1 MKITERRAEPLQL
14 KGYPELL
21 SKTRELMRNRPD
33 SSGLHREDIL
43 ETYNTNK
50 AFKSYVDK
58 YCKEYGKTPEKAV
71 QDKIVQE
78 VEEQYKK
85 NAASVADYRG
95 QFMDKFTEVQ

>member
-1 MKITERRAEPLQL
+1 
-14 KGYPELL
+14 
-21 SKTRELMRNRPD
+21 MRK
-33 SSGLHREDIL
+33 EDIL
-43 ETYNTNK
+43 ETYNNNK
-50 AFKSYVDK
+50 NFRQYVNK

-95 QFMDKFTEVQ
+95 QFMGKFTEVQ

>member
-1 MKITERRAEPLQL
+1 M
-14 KGYPELL
+14 
-21 SKTRELMRNRPD
+21 
-33 SSGLHREDIL
+33 
-43 ETYNTNK
+43 ETYNNNK
-50 AFKSYVDK
+50 NFRQYVNK

-95 QFMDKFTEVQ
+95 KFMDKFTEVK